1 MKGYAYVAACCVT
14 KHGVIGLIRTLA
26 LETAKNGDVVVD
38 TICPRYTETAL
49 TEGAIENITQK
60 TSCFKDDTC
69 NQLLRNN
76 PQKRFIQPEDIA
88 NTVYHLSYLHVS
100 GFPRSWK

>member
-14 KHGVIGLIRTLA
+14 KHGVIGLTRELA

-60 TSCFKDDTC
+60 TSCF
-69 NQLLRNN
+69 
-76 PQKRFIQPEDIA
+76 
-88 NTVYHLSYLHVS
+88 
-100 GFPRSWK
+100 

>member
-1 MKGYAYVAACCVT
+1 MKGYTYVAACSLT
-14 KHGVIGLIRTLA
+14 KHGVIGLTRELA
-26 LETAKNGDVVVD
+26 LETANNGDVVVD
-38 TICPRYTETAL
+38 TICPRYTETVL

-76 PQKRFIQPEDIA
+76 PQIRFIQPEDIA
-88 NTVYHLSYLHVS
+88 NTVII
-100 GFPRSWK
+100 

>member
-14 KHGVIGLIRTLA
+14 KHGVIGLTSELD
-26 LETAKNGDVVVD
+26 LETAKNGVVVVD
-38 TICPRYTETAL
+38 TIYPRNTETSL

-88 NTVYHLSYLHVS
+88 NTVII
-100 GFPRSWK
+100 